1 MKIRIK
7 HILRCYQSGM
17 SIRSISSSLLV
28 SRNTVKRYIRIY
40 EDMGIE
46 LERLLKMDEQH
57 LHELFDASLMSIFDY
72 CLSVIRKNR
81 ITKQMITINHKLELY
96 KYVWIQFMI
105 I

>member
-17 SIRSISSSLLV
+17 SIRSISSSLLI

-46 LERLLKMDEQH
+46 LECLLKYPM
-57 LHELFDASLMSIFDY
+57 L
-72 CLSVIRKNR
+72 
-81 ITKQMITINHKLELY
+81 
-96 KYVWIQFMI
+96 
-105 I
+105 